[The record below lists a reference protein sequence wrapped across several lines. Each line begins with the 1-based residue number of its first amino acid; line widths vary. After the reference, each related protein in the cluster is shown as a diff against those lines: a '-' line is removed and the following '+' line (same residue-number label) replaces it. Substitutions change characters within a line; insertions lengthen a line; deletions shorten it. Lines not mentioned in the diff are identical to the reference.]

1 MGPGR
6 AFRPL
11 VGGDR
16 LEHQIEYVDARTA
29 RAKMANGVLR
39 IRMPR
44 HWPADYRDQTVA
56 KFLRWAAKHHAA
68 SEDLPPLSDWDGRRW
83 GEAELGAYVRRLND
97 ETLRAPLRGVRIGN
111 ARRSRLAQC
120 NTATGVLTFS
130 RYAIDGM
137 PARALRYL
145 VLHELAHLFEANHSA
160 RFWAHVARHEPDYKA
175 QRLIA
180 QAHHARMTELAEAGI
195 DARAAALDGAAARA
209 SAATVAAEE
218 VAEVVSPAPVDAA
231 DGHPFG
237 PLFAFVP
244 GR

>member
-1 MGPGR
+1 M
-6 AFRPL
+6 
-11 VGGDR
+11 
-16 LEHQIEYVDARTA
+16 EHHIEYVDARTA
-29 RAKMANGVLR
+29 RAKIVNGALR

-56 KFLRWAAKHHAA
+56 KFLRWAEKHHAA
-68 SEDLPPLSDWDGRRW
+68 AETLPSLGEWDGRRW
-83 GEAELGAYVRRLND
+83 GEAEFGAYVRRLND
-97 ETLRAPLRGVRIGN
+97 ETLRAPMRGVRIGA

-137 PARALRYL
+137 PPRALRYL

-195 DARAAALDGAAARA
+195 DPRAAARDAAAARP
-209 SAATVAAEE
+209 VAAEE
-218 VAEVVSPAPVDAA
+218 VAEVVSAEPAAPLPPAPVDAA